1 MLLSVVL
8 HAAAKNFY
16 AVLSN
21 GTVTFYYDDNIASR
35 GGENIYL
42 TIPRFY
48 AEATKAVF
56 DTSVADY
63 RPSSTMTWF
72 MQCSALTTIEGL
84 ENLNTSEVMS
94 MEGMF
99 LGCSSLKSLDLTGFD
114 TSNVTT
120 MNGMFAYCSSLTELD
135 LSSFNTSK
143 VKDMGGIFAEC
154 SNLKTIYVDENRWST
169 AAVTSEN
176 NGNGALFYNC
186 SSLVGGNGTKFSDT
200 NKEDLDYARVDKP
213 SQKGYFT
220 QKNGPAMES
229 CDMSEIPTD
238 NAYYAATSFLC
249 ERGILDGS
257 KVDGK
262 YLVEDRMIRHDLA
275 NITFRGLF
283 TLKGREIP
291 STFVSD
297 QYPGI
302 YDDLKSDAPYYQA
315 AKTLLYLD
323 YGDGITPFDRDR
335 DGFFPD
341 NSESR
346 INVLKELM
354 EAFNIKPDT
363 EGNTNPF
370 PNEADIAN
378 LSETSPIRMGYVRQA
393 AKLGIITTENT
404 EFHPFVECL
413 RGEAFLMLARIIQKI
428 EAGEIAD
435 PNPQEGDFLDPNSG
449 TGTVDPNA
457 EAYAV
462 LSKDKSVLTFY
473 YDGQKAA
480 RGGIFVGSIRLLP
493 SWDDESV
500 TTIVFD
506 PSFAK
511 YTAITSTAY
520 WFARLANLTSI
531 IGLQYL
537 KTDNVTN
544 MAGMFSGCRRLTS
557 IDLSKF
563 NTANVMDMHSM
574 FEGCSGLTSLDLS
587 NFNTANVTNMEYM
600 FNCCSG
606 LTSLDLSKF
615 NTANVTNMGATF
627 NGCSGLTSLDLS
639 KFNTA
644 NVMDMHS
651 MFNGCSGLTSLDLS
665 GFNTTNVTDM
675 ACMFSGCGLT
685 SLDLS
690 NFNTANVT
698 DMSWMFCVC
707 ALTSLD
713 LSKFNTANVTNMMG
727 MFSGC
732 SNLTSLN
739 LSGFKTDNVTDMGAM
754 FQFCSGLT
762 SLDVS
767 GFNNEK
773 VAAMDNMFYKCSSLK
788 SINLSN
794 FNTTNVTGMYG
805 MFSSCSGLTSLD
817 LSGFKTDNVT
827 NMHSMFYGCSG
838 LMAIYAG
845 DGWSTEKVT
854 SDGYMFYG
862 CTSLMGGAGTSFD
875 GSHTDHAYARIDGGT
890 ANPGYFTAKAEGSDE
905 QPEGDLND
913 DWEVDE
919 DDVELLV
926 RAVMGGDKL
935 AGADLNGDG
944 EVDAADIVTLVN
956 IIKSRK

>member
-1 MLLSVVL
+1 MKKLMHLRLITVCMLLSVVL

-435 PNPQEGDFLDPNSG
+435 PNLQEGDFLDPNSG

-557 IDLSKF
+557 I
-563 NTANVMDMHSM
+563 
-574 FEGCSGLTSLDLS
+574 
-587 NFNTANVTNMEYM
+587 
-600 FNCCSG
+600 
-606 LTSLDLSKF
+606 
-615 NTANVTNMGATF
+615 
-627 NGCSGLTSLDLS
+627 DLS

-935 AGADLNGDG
+935 AGADLNGDRK
-944 EVDAADIVTLVN
+944 VDAADIVTLVN